1 MSRLTLELACY
12 HLFEVTS
19 LLVSRLTLELVFYH
33 LFEATNL
40 LVSRLTLELVCYH
53 LFEVTN
59 RRFGECRPWVCNSY
73 GCLRYWIFKVTSR
86 LFSHSIRFLTLL
98 NFVYNSVSI
107 TSFLPFASFV
117 LFAFANFSL
126 ALNNFRAACACGGLD
141 SRTPQSRFWHFHS
154 GVWLL
159 SPLQLA
165 SCFHPV
171 TLNLDS
177 PLLVILRGINHI
189 LP

>member
-12 HLFEVTS
+12 HLFKVTS

-59 RRFGECRPWVCNSY
+59 RRLGECRPWVCNSY
-73 GCLRYWIFKVTSR
+73 RCLCYWIFKVTSR

-126 ALNNFRAACACGGLD
+126 ALSNFRAACALLGGGLD

-159 SPLQLA
+159 SLLQPA
-165 SCFHPV
+165 SGFHPV
-171 TLNLDS
+171 ILNLDS
-177 PLLVILRGINHI
+177 PLLVIPGGINHM
-189 LP
+189 